1 MTESF
6 EERAFALA
14 KVTEAAALASISFAG
29 RRDGDAADRAAA
41 RAIRGAL
48 ASFGARVRTVIG
60 EGEKD
65 GVEHVA
71 AGEVFGQG
79 DATVDLAVDPIDG
92 TTRLSAGRRGSVSA
106 AAIAPER
113 GFFDPGPSHYMTK
126 VVCSAGAGAHVDPN
140 APAADIVRAVARALG
155 KAVADVN
162 VFVLDKPRHV
172 ELIQEIL
179 GAGARVQVE
188 DAGDLEGA
196 VLAALPDSGVDV
208 LLGTG
213 GSPEGVVSA
222 CAVRALGGFFYGK
235 LSPQRAPEEQKLR
248 ALGLFPG
255 RFLTL
260 EELVPST
267 STAFA
272 LTGITDGA
280 LTRGVTSTPA
290 SLETE
295 TLVVWGP
302 GKGLAW
308 LRRRHAG

>member
-1 MTESF
+1 MTDSF
-6 EERAFALA
+6 EKRAFALA
-14 KVTEAAALASISFAG
+14 KVTESAALAALPFRG

-48 ASFGARVRTVIG
+48 ESFGARVRTVIG

-79 DATVDLAVDPIDG
+79 DQTVDLALDPIDG
-92 TTRLSAGRRGSVSA
+92 TTRLSTGRRGSVSA
-106 AAIAPER
+106 AAIAPEG

-126 VVCSAGAGAHVDPN
+126 VVCSARAGAGVDPS
-140 APAADIVRAVARALG
+140 APAADIVKAVARNLG

-162 VFVLDKPRHV
+162 VFVLDKPRHADLIK
-172 ELIQEIL
+172 ELL
-179 GAGARVQVE
+179 AAGARVQVE

-222 CAVRALGGFFYGK
+222 CAVRALGGYFYGK
-235 LSPQRAPEEQKLR
+235 LAPQRPPEEAKLR
-248 ALGLFPG
+248 ELGLFPG
-255 RFLTL
+255 PFLTL

-280 LTRGVTSTPA
+280 LTRGVVA
-290 SLETE
+290 GAGHHETE
-295 TLVVWGP
+295 TLIVWGP
-302 GKGLAW
+302 KKGVAW
-308 LRRRHAG
+308 LRRRHG